1 MIISFKNK
9 FIFLHCRKTAGTSIQ
24 KSIIKLLEKKDIILG
39 SFEKEEDSITAKLNQ
54 KMIID
59 SFLHPHIDGIKKMI
73 KNLSFKDFVDIS
85 NKKFYEKI
93 LGNTPQHATAK
104 NIQSKFSDLE

>member
-1 MIISFKNK
+1 
-9 FIFLHCRKTAGTSIQ
+9 
-24 KSIIKLLEKKDIILG
+24 
-39 SFEKEEDSITAKLNQ
+39 
-54 KMIID
+54 MIID

-93 LGNTPQHATAK
+93 LGNTLNTLLPKTYK
-104 NIQSKFSDLE
+104 VNFLRFGIIF